1 MTDLFRAFIFIVVG
15 LAGDPEHAELF
26 DKWGTELVKTSE
38 TLGIPR
44 DHILYLDKNVTRV
57 ALEKSFSTL
66 AAQVKPDDVVLICLI
81 GHGSFDGRTAKFNL
95 TGPDMTPKDFSALL
109 HTLPAQRIVFV
120 NTASAS
126 GPFIDELS
134 GPDRIVITATRSG
147 TERYTTLFPEFFVDS
162 FTSED
167 ADTDKNGLV
176 TVLEA
181 FNYAQFKV
189 ALEYERED
197 LLETEHAKMDDPSK
211 VAGTL
216 FFGSFDDDQLPLH
229 PQLQALHF
237 ERLQLEQ
244 QIEMLKL
251 LKGSMNAEHYTEEFE
266 ELAVALARKTREI
279 REFSD
284 AQQ

>member
-26 DKWGTELVKTSE
+26 DKWGTGLVETSE
-38 TLGIPR
+38 ALGIPR
-44 DHILYLDKNVTRV
+44 DHILYLDENVTRV
-57 ALEKSFSTL
+57 ALEQSFSTL

-81 GHGSFDGRTAKFNL
+81 GHGSFDGRNAKFNL
-95 TGPDMTPKDFSALL
+95 TGPDITPKDFSALL
-109 HTLPAQRIVFV
+109 HTLSAQRIVFV

-162 FTSED
+162 FVSED

-181 FNYAQFKV
+181 FNYAQLKV
-189 ALEYERED
+189 AFEYERED
-197 LLETEHAKMDDPSK
+197 LLKTEHAKMDDPSK
-211 VAGTL
+211 VAGTV
-216 FFGSFDDDQLPLH
+216 FFGSFDDNQLSLD

-251 LKGSMNAEHYTEEFE
+251 LKGSMNAARYIEEFE
-266 ELAVALARKTREI
+266 QLVVALARKAREI

-284 AQQ
+284 AE

>member
-15 LAGDPEHAELF
+15 LAGDSEHAALF
-26 DKWGTELVKTSE
+26 DKWGTGLVE
-38 TLGIPR
+38 TAEALGIPQ
-44 DHILYLDKNVTRV
+44 DHILHLNENVTRIS
-57 ALEKSFSTL
+57 LERSFSTL
-66 AAQVKPDDVVLICLI
+66 AAQVNPDDVVLICLI
-81 GHGSFDGRTAKFNL
+81 GHGSFDGRNAKFNL
-95 TGPDMTPKDFSALL
+95 AGPDMTPKDFAALL
-109 HTLPAQRIVFV
+109 HTLSTQRIVFV

-147 TERYTTLFPEFFVDS
+147 TERYTTLFPEFFVSS
-162 FTSED
+162 FASED
-167 ADTDKNGLV
+167 ADTDKNGFV

-181 FNYAQFKV
+181 FNYAQLKV
-189 ALEYERED
+189 SLEYERED

-211 VAGTL
+211 VAGTV
-216 FFGSFDDDQLPLH
+216 FFGSLNDNQLPLH
-229 PQLQALHF
+229 PQLQVLHF

-251 LKGSMNAEHYTEEFE
+251 LKDSMNTEHYMEQFE
-266 ELAVALARKTREI
+266 QLAVALARKAREI

-284 AQQ
+284 TQ